1 MEMAARIM
9 KGRKVHPG
17 VRLIISPASM
27 EVWKDALKAG
37 WLETFVDAESCVI
50 HPTCGP
56 CAGRHLGLL
65 AAGERCISSSNRNF
79 QGRMG
84 SSQSE
89 VYLANAATVAASCI
103 AGQITDPRKI

>member
-1 MEMAARIM
+1 
-9 KGRKVHPG
+9 

-37 WLETFVDAESCVI
+37 FMETFVEAGALVC

-56 CAGRHLGLL
+56 CAGQHLGLL
-65 AAGERCISSSNRNF
+65 AAGERCISTTNRNF

-84 SSQSE
+84 SPQSE

-103 AGQITDPRKI
+103 TGEITDPRQF